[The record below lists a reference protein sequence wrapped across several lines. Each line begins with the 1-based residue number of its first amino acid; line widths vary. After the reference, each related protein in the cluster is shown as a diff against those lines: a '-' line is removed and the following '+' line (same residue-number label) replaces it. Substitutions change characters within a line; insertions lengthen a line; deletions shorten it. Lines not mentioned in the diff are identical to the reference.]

1 MARRSSWDN
10 LIFTALGSAFA
21 STLGGVAVGIF
32 GFDLTGMAAFVIA
45 SILGA
50 GALYVV
56 NARSRS
62 RLSEEL
68 IERIGNVV
76 ESDEHPD
83 TAGSVEFL
91 DLQDRIFRM
100 HARSR
105 EEIASRQVAIA
116 RSEEILEVLGMLEGP
131 VIVFDRMGTIRLT
144 NAASDRLFKCAQA
157 PTGTGIVQ
165 MLDSG
170 LLREE
175 LLDGLS
181 QGALHGRMFECE
193 YDTMRDDEDSI
204 RQFKASILSLGD
216 PEEGPFVLS
225 LLDLT
230 RENRVSR
237 MKSDFVSKASH
248 ELRTPMASIRAY
260 LEMLVDD
267 EITDETERRT
277 VLRSMLQDT
286 DRLSALV
293 DNMLNISKIEAGM
306 VRPVLERTDLGHV
319 SERVVHRL
327 GPAASEKNISLSASP
342 APVDLTVEGDAAMLE
357 QVVENLASNAIKYTP
372 EGGRVSITIDTDPL
386 EKTVVVSITDTGL
399 GIPPDVQERVF
410 EKFFRVTSYERMA
423 KGTGLGLNLCRN
435 IVESVHQGRIGVDS
449 RVGEGSR
456 FWFSV
461 PVGFAGARAA

>member
-1 MARRSSWDN
+1 MARRFTWDN
-10 LIFTALGSAFA
+10 LILIAMSSACA
-21 STLGGVAVGIF
+21 TLLGGLATGIF
-32 GFDLTGMAAFVIA
+32 GFDLTGVAALLGA
-45 SILGA
+45 SIVGA
-50 GALYVV
+50 DIFYLLTVRTCTRV
-56 NARSRS
+56 SN
-62 RLSEEL
+62 EL
-68 IERIGNVV
+68 IARIEDTIENDARVNEY
-76 ESDEHPD
+76 ES
-83 TAGSVEFL
+83 ARFL
-91 DLQDRIFRM
+91 DLQDRIVAM

-105 EEIASRQVAIA
+105 EDTASRQVAIA
-116 RSEEILEVLGMLEGP
+116 RSEEILEV
-131 VIVFDRMGTIRLT
+131 FDRMGTIRLT
-144 NAASDRLFKCAQA
+144 NAASDTLFKCTES

-165 MLDSG
+165 MLEHST
-170 LLREE
+170 LREQ
-175 LLDGLS
+175 LMDGLS
-181 QGALHGRMFECE
+181 EGALHGRLFDCE
-193 YDTMRDDEDSI
+193 YDTKQDGEDSA
-204 RQFKASILSLGD
+204 RQFKASILSLGESD
-216 PEEGPFVLS
+216 DGPFVLS

-267 EITDETERRT
+267 EITDEDERT
-277 VLRSMLQDT
+277 KVLRSMLQDT

-306 VRPVLERTDLGHV
+306 VRPVLERTDLGDI
-319 SERVVHRL
+319 SERVLHRL
-327 GPAASEKNISLSASP
+327 GPAASEKNISLSTSP
-342 APVDLTVEGDAAMLE
+342 APVDLSVEGDAAMLE

-372 EGGRVSITIDTDPL
+372 EGGRVSIAIDTDPL
-386 EKTVVVSITDTGL
+386 ERTVVVSITDTGL
-399 GIPPDVQERVF
+399 GIPSDVQERVF

-461 PVGFAGARAA
+461 PIGFAGARAA

>member
-1 MARRSSWDN
+1 MARRFSWDSLF
-10 LIFTALGSAFA
+10 LIAMS
-21 STLGGVAVGIF
+21 STCATVMGGLATGIF
-32 GFDLTGMAAFVIA
+32 GFDLIGVSALMVAAA
-45 SILGA
+45 LGSFLIFMMMNRA
-50 GALYVV
+50 CTRFGDALID
-56 NARSRS
+56 
-62 RLSEEL
+62 E
-68 IERIGNVV
+68 IERII
-76 ESDEHPD
+76 EDDARITEI
-83 TAGSVEFL
+83 GSARFH
-91 DLQDRIFRM
+91 DLQDQIHAM
-100 HARSR
+100 HARRR
-105 EEIASRQVAIA
+105 EDTASRQFAIA
-116 RSEEILEVLGMLEGP
+116 RSEEILDVLRMLEGP
-131 VIVFDRMGTIRLT
+131 VVVFDRLGAVRLT
-144 NAASDRLFKCAQA
+144 NAASDTLFGCEES

-165 MLDSG
+165 ILEQST
-170 LLREE
+170 LRDQII
-175 LLDGLS
+175 DGLS
-181 QGALHGRMFECE
+181 EGALHGRLFECE
-193 YDTMRDDEDSI
+193 YDTHQDCEDSV

-216 PEEGPFVLS
+216 VEEGPFVLS

-230 RENRVSR
+230 REHRVSR

-267 EITDETERRT
+267 EITEESERTR

-306 VRPVLERTDLGHV
+306 VRPVLERVDLG
-319 SERVVHRL
+319 EIARRVLQRL
-327 GPAASEKNISLSASP
+327 DPVASEKNISLASSP
-342 APVDLTVEGDAAMLE
+342 APVDLTVEGDASMLE

-386 EKTVVVSITDTGL
+386 ERTVVVSITDTGL
-399 GIPPDVQERVF
+399 GIPSDVQERVF

>member
-1 MARRSSWDN
+1 MARRFTWDN
-10 LIFTALGSAFA
+10 LILIAMSSACA
-21 STLGGVAVGIF
+21 TMLGGLATGIF
-32 GFDLTGMAAFVIA
+32 GFDLTGVAAL
-45 SILGA
+45 LGA
-50 GALYVV
+50 SVVGALIIYVMTV
-56 NARSRS
+56 RTCTRVSN
-62 RLSEEL
+62 EL
-68 IERIGNVV
+68 IARIEDTIENDARVNEV
-76 ESDEHPD
+76 ES
-83 TAGSVEFL
+83 VRFL
-91 DLQDRIFRM
+91 DLQDRIVAM

-105 EEIASRQVAIA
+105 EDTASRQVAIA
-116 RSEEILEVLGMLEGP
+116 RSEEILEVLSMLEGP
-131 VIVFDRMGTIRLT
+131 VVVFDRLGTIRLT
-144 NAASDRLFKCAQA
+144 NAASDTLFSCHES

-165 MLDSG
+165 MLEHST
-170 LLREE
+170 LREQ
-175 LLDGLS
+175 LMDGLS
-181 QGALHGRMFECE
+181 GGSLHGRLFDCE
-193 YDTMRDDEDSI
+193 YDSRQDGEDSV
-204 RQFKASILSLGD
+204 RQFKASILSLGESD
-216 PEEGPFVLS
+216 EGPFVLS

-267 EITDETERRT
+267 EITDENERT
-277 VLRSMLQDT
+277 KVLRSMLQDT

-306 VRPVLERTDLGHV
+306 VRPVLERTDLGDV
-319 SERVVHRL
+319 SERVLHRL
-327 GPAASEKNISLSASP
+327 GPAASEKNISLSMSP
-342 APVDLTVEGDAAMLE
+342 APVDLSVEGDAAMLE

-372 EGGRVSITIDTDPL
+372 EGGRVSIAIDTDPL
-386 EKTVVVSITDTGL
+386 ERTVVVSITDTGL
-399 GIPPDVQERVF
+399 GIPSDVQERVF

-461 PVGFAGARAA
+461 PIGFAGARAA